1 MKMTAHQFQTPRG
14 QPEVIANAQRSKS
27 VLLRV
32 APADARRILRALDET
47 SLYFAPANGG
57 APGAASYRRL
67 AADIRAQMNSAHAA
81 PRGD

>member
-1 MKMTAHQFQTPRG
+1 MTAHQFQTPRV
-14 QPEVIANAQRSKS
+14 QPEVMTARRSKP

-47 SLYFAPANGG
+47 SLYFAPATGG

-67 AADIRAQMNSAHAA
+67 AADIRAQMNITHAA
-81 PRGD
+81 PWGE